1 MQLVSSWTLDG
12 FWFTFVSSP
21 MVVPLL
27 EVTPFAWQA
36 PANKLMSSAVK
47 KTILYSEQG
56 FRIHAVL
63 VVIWS
68 VGSLAILTG

>member
-1 MQLVSSWTLDG
+1 
-12 FWFTFVSSP
+12 

-56 FRIHAVL
+56 FNSAVL